1 MEQQNMY
8 SVNPPT
14 FQQPTTPQNC
24 FIPVQRPTS
33 VPVNSGNQ
41 TLNHASMSN
50 EMKMMINVIKQ
61 NQQRSLENQAKIAAL
76 DDTKL
81 NKIERPRM
89 SKTQTERQKEIQ
101 KNLQQLLVMLREY
114 KALNEKSIKMMD
126 DVFEVVL
133 KIKNEE

>member
-1 MEQQNMY
+1 
-8 SVNPPT
+8 
-14 FQQPTTPQNC
+14 
-24 FIPVQRPTS
+24 
-33 VPVNSGNQ
+33 
-41 TLNHASMSN
+41 
-50 EMKMMINVIKQ
+50 MKMMINVIKQ